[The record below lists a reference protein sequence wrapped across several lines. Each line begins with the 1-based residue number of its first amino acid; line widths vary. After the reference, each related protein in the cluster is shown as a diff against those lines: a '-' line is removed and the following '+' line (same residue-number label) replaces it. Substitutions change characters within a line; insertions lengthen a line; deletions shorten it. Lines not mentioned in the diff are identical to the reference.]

1 MTEQNQAEEAT
12 VTIGD
17 TTYPI
22 SELSDQVKEL
32 ISLHEQALQM
42 TIAAKRQAAIHE
54 MSVSNI
60 AALVE
65 KAVSEETDE

>member
-1 MTEQNQAEEAT
+1 MTEQNQTEEAT

-32 ISLHEQALQM
+32 LSLHEQASQM
-42 TIAAKRQAAIHE
+42 TIAARRQAAIHE
-54 MSVSNI
+54 LSVTNI
-60 AALVE
+60 ASMIE
-65 KAVSEETDE
+65 KAISEETDE

>member
-32 ISLHEQALQM
+32 ISLHEQALQR

-60 AALVE
+60 AAMVE